1 MKIGYAR
8 VSTGEQTLA
17 LQLDALK
24 AVDCAKIFRDN
35 AISGAV
41 VDRSGLTRALK
52 AIRPGDVLVVWKLD
66 RLGRSLHHLIEIMN
80 DLNNRGA
87 GFQSLSEAIDTTTAG
102 GTLVFHMMGALAQ
115 FERALI
121 GERTK
126 AGMAAAKRRGVH
138 IGRPPKL
145 TARQVKA
152 AHRRKQKGD
161 GLAAIAAELDV
172 SVRTLHRALKEA
184 RSRGATS

>member
-1 MKIGYAR
+1 MPSMTMCRILSAHNG
-8 VSTGEQTLA
+8 T
-17 LQLDALK
+17 
-24 AVDCAKIFRDN
+24 
-35 AISGAV
+35 SGAV
-41 VDRSGLTRALK
+41 VERPGLAKALK
-52 AIRPGDVLVVWKLD
+52 TIAPGDVLVVWKLD

-80 DLNNRGA
+80 DLADHEA

-102 GTLVFHMMGALAQ
+102 GKLVFHMMGALAE

-145 TARQVKA
+145 TARQVQA
-152 AHRRKQKGD
+152 ARHRKQKGD
-161 GLAAIAAELDV
+161 RLAAIAADLDI
-172 SVRTLHRALKEA
+172 SVRTLHRAIKQ
-184 RSRGATS
+184 GAE